1 MFLVS
6 IAIKGTPFFLI
17 YYFAENFQIVR
28 FPPYQA
34 LTYLKTKIATK
45 TESERDATGTLKFES
60 MLFTWLKIET
70 LVKKKNYID
79 LI

>member
-28 FPPYQA
+28 FLPYQA

-45 TESERDATGTLKFES
+45 TESERDATGCLKFES
-60 MLFTWLKIET
+60 MFFTWLKKDT
-70 LVKKKNYID
+70 LVKRIKFI
-79 LI
+79 LT